1 MGSANTQR
9 DGQRRGRASRKCRPL
24 CNLSSTTSSGS
35 SFSPCVPSHS
45 AVLIDTEKGEKSDLS
60 DCLLLLPVNW
70 VHFFPSCP
78 SSVTSVSCR
87 LFFFPSCAFVSVCF
101 LKLTLSACP
110 PAQRHPIPHWAPVLF
125 SPFLFTPCLVIY
137 IPLLSPPP
145 VSLAL
150 LSSSAVTSK
159 VLYVRLVNYVMK
171 ISTKQYRLSLG
182 NKIMWVHAKT
192 GTCTNAKKKKIF
204 SMLNNLHFVEYILY
218 LWWMF
223 TDH

>member
-1 MGSANTQR
+1 MTYLTACSCYLSIEFIFSLPVPR
-9 DGQRRGRASRKCRPL
+9 PSPL
-24 CNLSSTTSSGS
+24 C
-35 SFSPCVPSHS
+35 
-45 AVLIDTEKGEKSDLS
+45 
-60 DCLLLLPVNW
+60 PVA
-70 VHFFPSCP
+70 F
-78 SSVTSVSCR
+78 
-87 LFFFPSCAFVSVCF
+87 FFFPSCAFVSVCF

-137 IPLLSPPP
+137 IPLLSPP